1 MENERAD
8 SSEHVKPEF
17 GSSGYFCIELFCGSG
32 NLTFAMK
39 HFFPDSFG
47 VDHKVAKQRVKVICL
62 DLTRNDHQALV
73 IDWATSGKCLWV
85 HFGVPCGTAS
95 RARFKRMNK
104 THHGPP
110 PLRSARWPDGLPGV
124 SGVNLAR
131 LRAANRLYR
140 FMSELIL
147 TLDRLR
153 ITWTVENPWTSLL
166 WLTSYWKSVDEKL
179 KVWYCELH
187 NCMFGGTRLKR
198 TCLASNNRAVMA
210 LNILCSND
218 HEHAP
223 WSIQDGVF
231 DTAREA
237 EYTPQLAKALAT
249 TILEA
254 VAGTLK
260 LTNVSQVSKRLK
272 LSHFHAIAAGKQP
285 TKMTSLP
292 TVPEFSH
299 ILVVHSLPHH
309 FAFDVRDGCL
319 QHCTVMQAGD
329 NTYLAPCGSKLL
341 RKTERKGGESR
352 LFSLT
357 VDRTPSL
364 QALGDVDSG
373 VAVTGGAHLV
383 CNRGI
388 CARKEPHL
396 KLERLEI
403 VGDCND
409 FVFGVRWSPE
419 QFLEQAVLVGHP
431 FREFSGLLPEVKL
444 ACEKLTSW
452 SHEDL
457 VNWRCKKLGEWLR
470 LAKSLQGE
478 EKALKDRMPEARRR
492 ILERKRVAL
501 MRHLIR
507 QEGYDDH
514 TLADDIEFGFNLVGD
529 CPKSS
534 VLPSKLVPATISKD
548 DLRRHSAKASKA
560 LRYMT
565 RSSGD
570 VELDAGLWTKTMTEV
585 EKGWLIGP
593 IPWETLP
600 VGAAVSRRFPLSQ
613 AGKVRPIDDLS
624 QSQVNSTV
632 NTFEQATVDG
642 PDVICSL
649 ATYLMRCLVDQGRPS
664 CLKGRSLDLAS
675 AYRQLAIAD
684 ESLQHSFLSVYDP
697 EGGSAKLFQQVAL
710 PFGSRSAVNA
720 FIRCA
725 RFLQWIAAKVFI
737 LPLTCYFDDFVA
749 FSMPSLCN
757 NSQSTLCL
765 MLDILGW
772 RFDREGPKSDDF
784 SESVSALGVL
794 FDLTESE
801 RGILR
806 VCNTTKRIND
816 ATLILDDVLSNGRLV
831 KKDALSLRGKL
842 AFCDAFIFGRV
853 GKLAL
858 QDITKHAYANP
869 FVSQLSERL
878 VESLRRLRGRLVSGS
893 PRVLTCKMLETFFL
907 FTDASFCRSSGGGFG
922 AFLAAPDGA
931 VISWFG
937 IHVEAERFARWF
949 EQGRQ
954 TSSGNLKP
962 LLSTLP

>member
-1 MENERAD
+1 ADECGLSEPWVSSLKNNGVATFAKLSFAITSPGTVASDDQVTRFMANLRPGVVATIADLSAFKRILFESQTLMIHRFKSAAKGDDLTPKRMPAPERDARLALQRQHLRGLDISGPLEPAHSLYDMCAQMVERNEVAYISPSKCLSRQQELMGAKPEKELQLDASKTGLIIKEQPITQEISLTSDLALFQAMQRRALAMDLANLATYEVMKKWVDRMFAVFSQPAAPGFSKISQAQLLRAD
-8 SSEHVKPEF
+8 RQAFVRLSETFTGSLKVMPMAGKP
-17 GSSGYFCIELFCGSG
+17 
-32 NLTFAMK
+32 
-39 HFFPDSFG
+39 
-47 VDHKVAKQRVKVICL
+47 L
-62 DLTRNDHQALV
+62 DPM
-73 IDWATSGKCLWV
+73 I
-85 HFGVPCGTAS
+85 
-95 RARFKRMNK
+95 
-104 THHGPP
+104 
-110 PLRSARWPDGLPGV
+110 
-124 SGVNLAR
+124 
-131 LRAANRLYR
+131 
-140 FMSELIL
+140 
-147 TLDRLR
+147 
-153 ITWTVENPWTSLL
+153 
-166 WLTSYWKSVDEKL
+166 EKL
-179 KVWYCELH
+179 E
-187 NCMFGGTRLKR
+187 
-198 TCLASNNRAVMA
+198 
-210 LNILCSND
+210 ND
-218 HEHAP
+218 VSVTYFMLP
-223 WSIQDGVF
+223 
-231 DTAREA
+231 A

-292 TVPEFSH
+292 T
-299 ILVVHSLPHH
+299 
-309 FAFDVRDGCL
+309 
-319 QHCTVMQAGD
+319 
-329 NTYLAPCGSKLL
+329 
-341 RKTERKGGESR
+341 
-352 LFSLT
+352 
-357 VDRTPSL
+357 
-364 QALGDVDSG
+364 ALGDVDSG